1 VIKAA
6 VIGVGSMGANHARV
20 YTELD
25 SVQLVAVSD
34 SNADRLQFIA
44 EKYKVSVYTDYRDL
58 LVKEKP
64 DVVSI
69 VVPTKDHVAVALDC
83 VRAGAHLLIEKPIAS
98 TVGEAQIIIN
108 AARIANCKLM
118 VGHIVR
124 FNPAVMEMKKRLDA
138 DELGRIFQI
147 VCRREGPFPA
157 RIRDVGVV
165 VDLAPHDIDIIRYL
179 SGSDLIRLYAETE
192 KRIHTEHEDLMIAI
206 MRLQNGITAALN
218 INWLTPAKIRE
229 ITVVGEKGMF
239 KVDDLTQ
246 DLYFYENSLAVQEI
260 WDSLKTISGVN
271 PGKMIRF
278 AIDRVEPLKK
288 EIFSFVQAIEN
299 DSIMPVSG
307 EDGLQALRI
316 ASALVESGLSHQVI
330 EL

>member
-1 VIKAA
+1 
-6 VIGVGSMGANHARV
+6 MGANHARV

>member
-1 VIKAA
+1 
-6 VIGVGSMGANHARV
+6 MGANHARV

-44 EKYKVSVYTDYRDL
+44 EKYKVCVYTDYRDL

-118 VGHIVR
+118 GGHIVR